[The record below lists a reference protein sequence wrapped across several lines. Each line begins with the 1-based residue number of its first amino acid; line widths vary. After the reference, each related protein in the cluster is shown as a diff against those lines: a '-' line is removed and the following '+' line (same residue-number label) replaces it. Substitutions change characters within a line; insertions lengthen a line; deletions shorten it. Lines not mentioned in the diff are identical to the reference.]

1 MKKLTV
7 FSLLFFFFLSFTSP
21 ALATR
26 VAVVLSGKDPIYQKL
41 AEAYLQNLHKNHPDL
56 QSLIFYLSEQDPE
69 DVRKQLLNFYPNVN
83 FAVGGKAA
91 ELCKKLI
98 LFPFIYTMVLNPEKA
113 DLMDPHGKNK
123 ANCTGIKVLID
134 PKSQL
139 EQLKKVLPKTKVIG
153 RLYSAQ
159 SAEILGKAQEVAQQM
174 GLTLETAEV
183 QSLDEVSQKFRE
195 LVKKG
200 IDAFWLQV
208 DPNVLSQSTLE
219 YLVQGCQM
227 REINLLTFNPN
238 HVKDGASI
246 AVYIDYT
253 GLGEQAAKITTR
265 ILNGTSID
273 SIPSAEAEA
282 PKTSINA
289 KFLFKGASKNHR

>member
-1 MKKLTV
+1 
-7 FSLLFFFFLSFTSP
+7 
-21 ALATR
+21 
-26 VAVVLSGKDPIYQKL
+26 
-41 AEAYLQNLHKNHPDL
+41 
-56 QSLIFYLSEQDPE
+56 
-69 DVRKQLLNFYPNVN
+69 
-83 FAVGGKAA
+83 VGGQAA

-98 LFPFIYTMVLNPEKA
+98 LFPFIYTMVLNPVKA
-113 DLMDPHGKNK
+113 DLMDPSGKNK
-123 ANCTGIKVLID
+123 PNCTGIKVFID

-139 EQLKKVLPKTKVIG
+139 EQLKKTLPKTKVIG

-159 SAEILGKAQEVAQQM
+159 SVDMLAKAKEVAKQM
-174 GLTLETAEV
+174 GMTLETVEV
-183 QSLDEVSQKFRE
+183 KSLDEVSQKFRE

-208 DPNVLSQSTLE
+208 DSNVLSQSTLE
-219 YLVQGCQM
+219 YLVHGCQM

-265 ILNGTSID
+265 ILNGAPID

-282 PKTSINA
+282 PKTSINT
-289 KFLFKGASKNHR
+289 KFLFKK